1 MKQGI
6 ISLGEALIDFIPL
19 DATNRSYQKSP
30 GERRQMLRLV
40 SHGSVFHRRF

>member
-19 DATNRSYQKSP
+19 DEQNTTYQKSP
-30 GERRQMLRLV
+30 GGAPANVAVGLARLGAR
-40 SHGSVFHRRF
+40 SPF